1 MSPLGLTKRI
11 VMILKTFSLQKL
23 NAFGTCPH
31 HGSWYCRQCGLCN
44 GSRDPM
50 RFCGDDHVELICTV
64 RANCMMLVCF
74 VHTRAANLGPE
85 EDDDEEESPRK
96 LKTPTMLHKT
106 LPTK

>member
-1 MSPLGLTKRI
+1 
-11 VMILKTFSLQKL
+11 
-23 NAFGTCPH
+23 
-31 HGSWYCRQCGLCN
+31 
-44 GSRDPM
+44 M